1 MAQDP
6 RLSFRSVGEVL
17 GKITATG
24 KFPRGPDAKHRIRV
38 AQAWLEEGA
47 AIEIE
52 LPRNLTCAACDGG
65 GCDACER
72 SGAVSVRSRGEA
84 RERIQVTLP
93 ACATDSGARGIV
105 LRIPDSGGLAAP
117 DSLLPRG
124 MLLLSVLG
132 SEQADAGVRMIH
144 STLPPPEVVRTLTD
158 PVPAGLARRP
168 LLVAWTLILLI
179 VVSLLILR
187 HFKGL

>member
-1 MAQDP
+1 
-6 RLSFRSVGEVL
+6 VGEVL

-24 KFPRGPDAKHRIRV
+24 RFPRGPDAKHRIAVDRE
-38 AQAWLEEGA
+38 WLEEGA

-65 GCDACER
+65 GCDTCER

-93 ACATDSGARGIV
+93 ACGASSETRGIV

-117 DSLLPRG
+117 ESDLPRG
-124 MLLLSVLG
+124 ILLLSVLG
-132 SEQADAGVRMIH
+132 SEQADASVRMIH
-144 STLPPPEVVRTLTD
+144 STLPPPEVIARLSSRA
-158 PVPAGLARRP
+158 PAGLARRP
-168 LLVAWTLILLI
+168 LLLVWSLILLLLF
-179 VVSLLILR
+179 SLLILR
-187 HFKGL
+187 HLKGL